1 MSEVKLS
8 TFSSTEQ
15 HFATLEP
22 PITEPQAIEPTVSEP
37 TAVVVEPTTEPSA
50 VVEPTTEPTEVDYS
64 TSSFSLGGE
73 EPATDPTAEPTTA
86 APAPKAFNLDEE
98 LAKVDKKELAKKL
111 GFNDFVLELNDH
123 LASGGSALDYLNAR
137 AIDYNQVSDENIIK
151 SDLKKQFPTFTD
163 EQIDKYYSRTYGV
176 NEFADDDEKE
186 FMQLKQKAD
195 AHKLRQSLIDQ
206 QKQFKVPDAITPVK
220 DEAYER
226 WKQYSESQSQV
237 SEQINNFYLN
247 HAATK
252 NLHENKKVAIN
263 VGEGIAPFNVVIDKP
278 ELITKSFTDGGDTWQ
293 KLTTTQTGEPDVQKQ
308 QMIALFTFNPQK
320 FIQDLFNYG
329 LQQGKRSLVSEGQNA
344 QKPKTAMSPLPQDE
358 KPTYSTGRFG
368 DRARN

>member
-22 PITEPQAIEPTVSEP
+22 PVTPTPEPIVSEP
-37 TAVVVEPTTEPSA
+37 TAIAAEPTVA
-50 VVEPTTEPTEVDYS
+50 EPTVEIEPTIEPAEVDYS

-73 EPATDPTAEPTTA
+73 EPTSDVNEPAIA
-86 APAPKAFNLDEE
+86 APKPFNLDEE

-151 SDLKKQFPTFTD
+151 DNLRKQFPTFTPT
-163 EQIDKYYSRTYGV
+163 QIDLFYNRKYGV
-176 NEFADDDEKE
+176 GEDALDDEKE
-186 FMQLKQKAD
+186 FAALQLKAD
-195 AHKLRQSLIDQ
+195 AHTVRQQLVEK
-206 QKQFKVPDAITPVK
+206 QKQFKVPEAITPVK
-220 DEAYER
+220 DEAYEQ
-226 WKQYSESQSQV
+226 WKQYRDSQSQLQ
-237 SEQINNFYLN
+237 EQTQVYYLN

-278 ELITKSFTDGGDTWQ
+278 ESITKAFFDNGETWQ
-293 KLTTTQTGEPDVQKQ
+293 KLTTTQSGEPDVAKQ
-308 QMIALFTFNPQK
+308 QLITIFSIDPNKMLR
-320 FIQDLFNYG
+320 DVFNYG

-344 QKPKTAMSPLPQDE
+344 QRPKTTMSPTPQDE
-358 KPTYSTGRFG
+358 KPTYSVGKFG